1 MSDPCESVL
10 VSALDALATG
20 AGTFCAC
27 ALSLSLAALAT
38 PNERTTSAS
47 SCGGRADRRGCSDRG
62 GDWSALPGNP
72 CLATSTGDA
81 GSIRAAEETAATLT
95 GKKAGCSPTLL
106 YMSSA

>member
-10 VSALDALATG
+10 ISALDELATG
-20 AGTFCAC
+20 AGFWAW
-27 ALSLSLAALAT
+27 ALPLNPV

-81 GSIRAAEETAATLT
+81 GCISRETSATLRR
-95 GKKAGCSPTLL
+95 KARNNP
-106 YMSSA
+106 A